1 MKSLDTISTS
11 TWSNIPVCI
20 IQAINLLVEKSS
32 KNTSEIDELKSSLS
46 DLIIKFQVK
55 TTRIDSTV
63 QELTASFKT
72 FQSSASKDIQELQRK
87 TEENASNSEKKLKLL
102 NEVVNEVKS
111 KQGSFYGEFRKEVR
125 DLNNKIEKF
134 KTEIEEFL
142 EDQIDRIHR
151 NIEGVESNS
160 TRKFNNLHDELQKTI
175 DELVKR
181 QKKLEDLQSINKIS
195 LANHEEL
202 INSHTGKLHELINQ
216 GNDHSKKIDAA
227 NESIAS
233 MSNVIEALSNP
244 VIVTISDHDHDHD
257 TDHHEHHENNE
268 HNEHHNSELK
278 PTQKNKG
285 RERRASEINFIS
297 PLIAKIQELDEKID
311 EIEASNKI
319 SLRNLENTQKSD
331 LNSTKRN
338 IETWV
343 NNQISY
349 QINENFSK
357 IKTKLE
363 WLPDKGEDMKAMNVT
378 EARLFMI
385 ESRIRGEEKAR
396 IISDQKLQTDL
407 VTLKEVSSIKTQ
419 HRRASL
425 SPHDIKFN
433 TLDAERRMR
442 KHIRARPSSGNPYR
456 EIMISQDRQK
466 EKVAIKVESC

>member
-1 MKSLDTISTS
+1 MKTSDSISTS

-20 IQAINLLVEKSS
+20 IQAINLLVENSS
-32 KNTSEIDELKSSLS
+32 KNTSDIEELKSSLS

-72 FQSSASKDIQELQRK
+72 FQSSASKDIQDLQRK
-87 TEENASNSEKKLKLL
+87 TEENFLNSEKKIKLL
-102 NEVVNEVKS
+102 NEVINEVKN

-134 KTEIEEFL
+134 KTDIDELL
-142 EDQIDRIHR
+142 EDQIDRLRR

-160 TRKFNNLHDELQKTI
+160 KRKFNNLQEELQITI
-175 DELVKR
+175 DDLIQKQKR
-181 QKKLEDLQSINKIS
+181 IEGMQTINKIS
-195 LANHEEL
+195 LDNHEEL
-202 INSHTGKLHELINQ
+202 INSHTGKFHEIIAQ
-216 GNDHSKKIDAA
+216 GNDHNKKIDAA
-227 NESIAS
+227 YESIAS

-244 VIVTISDHDHDHD
+244 VIVTTSDHDHDHD
-257 TDHHEHHENNE
+257 HDHNNYD
-268 HNEHHNSELK
+268 HPDSELK
-278 PTQKNKG
+278 SPQKNKG
-285 RERRASEINFIS
+285 REKRGSEINFIS
-297 PLIAKIQELDEKID
+297 PLIVKIQELDEKID
-311 EIEASNKI
+311 EIETSSKI
-319 SLRNLENTQKSD
+319 SLQTIENNQKSG
-331 LNSTKRN
+331 LASTKRN
-338 IETWV
+338 IEAWV

-357 IKTKLE
+357 LRTKLE
-363 WLPDKGEDMKAMNVT
+363 WLPDKGEDMKGMNVT

-407 VTLKEVSSIKTQ
+407 ATLKVVSSIKTQ

-456 EIMISQDRQK
+456 EIMLSQDRQK
-466 EKVAIKVESC
+466 EKIVIKVESC